1 MGLLDNRLVRR
12 VRPGIAMTLD
22 SVEPFRAE
30 WEASNVAA
38 LAASGPLWLA
48 LGDSTAQGI
57 GARAPD
63 LGYVGQLRAL
73 LEARDEV
80 PWRVVNVSRTGA
92 RVRDVTTS
100 QVGWL
105 GRLPSP
111 PDLVTCAVGAN
122 DVTWRPGLR
131 GTLRDLIALLDC
143 LPPATIVATLPQ
155 GLAPRRA
162 RVVNAVIRSEAP
174 TRGLVV
180 ADVWARTGSPWAA
193 KLAPDHFH
201 PSERGYRDWT
211 AAFAEAVG
219 LSESDAGP
227 KSGDA

>member
-1 MGLLDNRLVRR
+1 MGLLDNGLVRR

-30 WEASNVAA
+30 WERSNAAA

-57 GARAPD
+57 GAGSPD

-73 LEARDEV
+73 LEARDEA

-92 RVRDVTTS
+92 RLRDVTAN

-105 GRLPSP
+105 DRLPSR
-111 PDLVTCAVGAN
+111 PDLVTCAAGAN
-122 DVTWRPGLR
+122 DVTWRLGLR
-131 GTLRDLIALLDC
+131 GTLRDLTALLDR
-143 LPPATIVATLPQ
+143 LPPGAIVATLPQ

-162 RVVNAVIRSEAP
+162 QVLNAVIRTEAP
-174 TRGLVV
+174 TRDLVV
-180 ADVWARTGSPWAA
+180 ADVWAHTGSPWAS

-201 PSERGYRDWT
+201 PSERGYRGWT
-211 AAFAEAVG
+211 AAFAVTLG
-219 LSESDAGP
+219 LDESGSGAKGIDA
-227 KSGDA
+227 

>member
-1 MGLLDNRLVRR
+1 MGLLDNGLVRR
-12 VRPGIAMTLD
+12 VRPGIAKTLD

-30 WEASNVAA
+30 WETSNVAA

-57 GARAPD
+57 GASRPD

-73 LEARDEV
+73 LEARDGA

-92 RVRDVTTS
+92 RLRDVTTN

-105 GRLPSP
+105 DRLPSP

-122 DVTWRPGLR
+122 DVTWRLGLR
-131 GTLRDLIALLDC
+131 GGLRDLTALLDRV
-143 LPPATIVATLPQ
+143 PPGAIVATLPQ

-162 RVVNAVIRSEAP
+162 QVLNAVIRTEVP
-174 TRGLVV
+174 TRDLVV
-180 ADVWARTGSPWAA
+180 ADVWAHTGSPRAS
-193 KLAPDHFH
+193 KLASDHFH

-211 AAFAEAVG
+211 AAFAVALG
-219 LSESDAGP
+219 FDESGSGANGTDA
-227 KSGDA
+227 